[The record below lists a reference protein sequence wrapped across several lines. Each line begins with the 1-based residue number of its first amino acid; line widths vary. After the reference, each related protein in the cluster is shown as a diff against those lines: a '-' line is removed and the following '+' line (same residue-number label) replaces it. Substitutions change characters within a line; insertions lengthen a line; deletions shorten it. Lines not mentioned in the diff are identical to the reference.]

1 MNKIVIAFFI
11 FLINT
16 VLYAEDQ
23 NKELDRLF
31 LELKKNIP
39 SKSSNIEQQIWLLWS
54 THPSDEK
61 LTSLLDEGSRLVQDQ
76 KLYKAIS
83 IFTDAIE
90 LDPTWAEAWNKRA
103 TVYYMLG
110 QYDKSMFD
118 IKTTLELEPRHFGAM
133 DGMISIFL
141 KQKKFKS
148 IPLKVSAPFHCSLM
162 KKAAE
167 NMKDKIENTTF
178 LKAKPNIISNV
189 TAKEE
194 TNENR
199 IKPLLIDQITSRV
212 RWKES
217 VEYMI
222 KNGITNFLEIGPG
235 KVLSGL
241 IKRIV
246 NFTEYSIFPFL

>member
-1 MNKIVIAFFI
+1 MNKIVIASFI

-90 LDPTWAEAWNKRA
+90 IDPTWAEAWNKRA
-103 TVYYMLG
+103 TVFYMVG
-110 QYDKSMFD
+110 EFQKSQNDIDKVLV
-118 IKTTLELEPRHFGAM
+118 LEQRHFGALA
-133 DGMISIFL
+133 GQGLVNIQL
-141 KQKKFKS
+141 KNYEKAIKS
-148 IPLKVSAPFHCSLM
+148 YE
-162 KKAAE
+162 KAQEIYPA
-167 NMKDKIENTTF
+167 MRSPKI
-178 LKAKPNIISNV
+178 
-189 TAKEE
+189 
-194 TNENR
+194 
-199 IKPLLIDQITSRV
+199 
-212 RWKES
+212 
-217 VEYMI
+217 MI
-222 KNGITNFLEIGPG
+222 KQIEE
-235 KVLSGL
+235 L
-241 IKRIV
+241 IKQQTI
-246 NFTEYSIFPFL
+246 

>member
-103 TVYYMLG
+103 TVFYMVG
-110 QYDKSMFD
+110 EFQKSQNDIDKVLV
-118 IKTTLELEPRHFGAM
+118 LEQRHFGALA
-133 DGMISIFL
+133 GQGLVNIQL
-141 KQKKFKS
+141 KNYEKAIKS
-148 IPLKVSAPFHCSLM
+148 YEKEQEIYPAMRSP
-162 KKAAE
+162 
-167 NMKDKIENTTF
+167 KI
-178 LKAKPNIISNV
+178 
-189 TAKEE
+189 
-194 TNENR
+194 
-199 IKPLLIDQITSRV
+199 
-212 RWKES
+212 
-217 VEYMI
+217 MI
-222 KNGITNFLEIGPG
+222 KQIEE
-235 KVLSGL
+235 L
-241 IKRIV
+241 IKQQTI
-246 NFTEYSIFPFL
+246 